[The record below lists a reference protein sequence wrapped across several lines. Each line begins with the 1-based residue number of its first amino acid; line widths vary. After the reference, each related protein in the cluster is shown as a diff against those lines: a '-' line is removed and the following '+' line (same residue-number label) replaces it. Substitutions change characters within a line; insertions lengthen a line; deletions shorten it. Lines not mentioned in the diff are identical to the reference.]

1 MERKWMRGWWGER
14 VVRRLRMWS
23 DAGSL
28 DVKGFVLSMVQDVS
42 NEMTREE
49 TSNG

>member
-28 DVKGFVLSMVQDVS
+28 DVKMLLMSIGRGKL
-42 NEMTREE
+42 NEMMRGR